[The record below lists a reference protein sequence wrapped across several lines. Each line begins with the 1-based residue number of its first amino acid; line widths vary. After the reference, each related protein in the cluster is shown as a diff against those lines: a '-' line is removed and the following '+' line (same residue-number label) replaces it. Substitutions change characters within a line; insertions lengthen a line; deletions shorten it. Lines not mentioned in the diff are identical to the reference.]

1 MPKQEVKKF
10 KTKNKNE
17 ASVRAKKPV
26 ASKEVVKKTEDL
38 VVEEL
43 TSVKKSSSE
52 GKRVLDG
59 ILLPQRVVMQIAEE
73 VAARVSSR
81 LKRTH
86 TEKEEVKRTLV
97 YPLFLDT
104 SAIIDARVFDLIRIG
119 VFTGTFVV
127 IEGVLGE
134 LKNIAD
140 SKDEVKKERGRKGLT
155 LLEILRK
162 DKNVKFEFYKDINTD
177 IAVDD
182 RIVEGAKKYNGKIIT
197 CDFNLA
203 KKAEISGVTA
213 IDMYE
218 MANVLKTT
226 ALPGE
231 AFFIKVVQK
240 GKGDRQGVG
249 YLPDGT
255 MVVVEEGEN
264 LIDQTVKVLI
274 SRVIQTDVGRIFFGK
289 IVV

>member
-1 MPKQEVKKF
+1 MSPKRTT
-10 KTKNKNE
+10 KTK
-17 ASVRAKKPV
+17 
-26 ASKEVVKKTEDL
+26 KEIKKTPNKVAATHEANRL
-38 VVEEL
+38 
-43 TSVKKSSSE
+43 
-52 GKRVLDG
+52 LDG
-59 ILLPQRVVMQIAEE
+59 ILLPQRVVSQIAEE
-73 VAARVSSR
+73 VGNIVAKQ
-81 LKRTH
+81 LKRGEGR
-86 TEKEEVKRTLV
+86 TEKKFEN
-97 YPLFLDT
+97 PLFLDT
-104 SAIIDARVFDLIRIG
+104 SAIIDGRVFDLISLG
-119 VFTGTFVV
+119 VFTGTYVV
-127 IEGVLGE
+127 IDGVLDE
-134 LKNIAD
+134 LKHIAD

-155 LLEILRK
+155 MLEKLRK
-162 DKNVKFEFYKDINTD
+162 EKNVKFETYDDSKIKK
-177 IAVDD
+177 AVDE
-182 RIVEGAKKYNGKIIT
+182 RIIEAAKKTKGKIIT
-197 CDFNLA
+197 CDFNLS
-203 KKAEISGVTA
+203 KKAQISSVTA

-255 MVVVEEGEN
+255 MVVVEEGED

>member
-1 MPKQEVKKF
+1 MAEAKVKVKIKEKPVRQAQGKEKKETVKKQPAV
-10 KTKNKNE
+10 KAVGQTH
-17 ASVRAKKPV
+17 
-26 ASKEVVKKTEDL
+26 EVNRL
-38 VVEEL
+38 
-43 TSVKKSSSE
+43 
-52 GKRVLDG
+52 LDG
-59 ILLPQRVVMQIAEE
+59 ILLPQRVVAQIAEE
-73 VAARVSSR
+73 VAMRVTNR
-81 LKRTH
+81 LKRAPQPKSENTKVL
-86 TEKEEVKRTLV
+86 EN
-97 YPLFLDT
+97 PLFLDT

-127 IEGVLGE
+127 VDGVLDE

-140 SKDEVKKERGRKGLT
+140 SKDTVKKERGRKGLT
-155 LLEILRK
+155 LLERLRK
-162 DKNVKFEFYKDINTD
+162 DKNIKFDTYDDSAIKKP
-177 IAVDD
+177 VDE
-182 RIVEGAKKYNGKIIT
+182 RIIEAAKATRGKIIT
-197 CDFNLA
+197 CDFNLS
-203 KKAEISGVTA
+203 KKAQISNVVA

-255 MVVVEEGEN
+255 MVVVEEGED
-264 LIDQTVKVLI
+264 LLEQTVKVLI

>member
-1 MPKQEVKKF
+1 MP
-10 KTKNKNE
+10 
-17 ASVRAKKPV
+17 AKKTTKPV
-26 ASKEVVKKTEDL
+26 KERQ
-38 VVEEL
+38 
-43 TSVKKSSSE
+43 KKSKAEKAKKSAE
-52 GKRVLDG
+52 LVKVEVAKPHEVNRLLNN
-59 ILLPQRVVMQIAEE
+59 ILLPQKVVAQIAEE
-73 VAARVSSR
+73 VAARVTSR
-81 LKRTH
+81 LKRPAVT
-86 TEKEEVKRTLV
+86 TEKQPEKQLEN
-97 YPLFLDT
+97 PLFLDT
-104 SAIIDARVFDLIRIG
+104 SAIIDARVFDLIGLG
-119 VFTGTFVV
+119 VFTGTFVAL
-127 IEGVLGE
+127 EGVLIE
-134 LKNIAD
+134 LKHIAD

-155 LLEILRK
+155 LLEQLRK
-162 DKNVKFEFYKDINTD
+162 EKSIKFEIYDDASIKKP
-177 IAVDD
+177 VDE
-182 RIVEGAKKYNGKIIT
+182 RIIEAAKKTKGKIIT

-203 KKAEISGVTA
+203 KKASISNVTA

-231 AFFIKVVQK
+231 AFFIKVIQK

>member
-1 MPKQEVKKF
+1 MP
-10 KTKNKNE
+10 
-17 ASVRAKKPV
+17 AKKTTKPV
-26 ASKEVVKKTEDL
+26 KERQ
-38 VVEEL
+38 
-43 TSVKKSSSE
+43 KKSKAEKAKKSAE
-52 GKRVLDG
+52 LVKVEVAKPHEVNRLLNN
-59 ILLPQRVVMQIAEE
+59 ILLPQKVVAQIAEE
-73 VAARVSSR
+73 VAARVTSR
-81 LKRTH
+81 LKRPAVT
-86 TEKEEVKRTLV
+86 TEKQPEKQLEN
-97 YPLFLDT
+97 PLFLDT
-104 SAIIDARVFDLIRIG
+104 SAIIDARVFDLIGLG
-119 VFTGTFVV
+119 VFTGTFVAL
-127 IEGVLGE
+127 EGVLDE
-134 LKNIAD
+134 LKHIAD

-155 LLEILRK
+155 LLEQLRK
-162 DKNVKFEFYKDINTD
+162 EKSIKFEIYDDASIKKP
-177 IAVDD
+177 VDE
-182 RIVEGAKKYNGKIIT
+182 RIIEAAKKTKGKIIT

-203 KKAEISGVTA
+203 KKASISNVTA

-231 AFFIKVVQK
+231 AFFIKVIQK